1 MKSLFKT
8 GRTEASM
15 SKYLCLGMIFDICV
29 LFQPW
34 SLVHG
39 WEKLSSLHTF
49 WEPHFLWTLCA
60 TAIEWFPEPMVHRRQ
75 TVTDPNPIVLWACA
89 LNTDAE
95 NPWWRACAE
104 IPSCRLRMLTTHL
117 PATTCQQ
124 LESSVR
130 PQSCWSQMM
139 NQAEYHGMDFC
150 TSKGS
155 PKKIEIF
162 V

>member
-8 GRTEASM
+8 GRTAASM

-60 TAIEWFPEPMVHRRQ
+60 TAIEWFPGKAENPWC
-75 TVTDPNPIVLWACA
+75 TDVSRSLTRFPSRSAHA
-89 LNTDAE
+89 RERDAE
-95 NPWWRACAE
+95 NPPWWGACVE
-104 IPSCRLRMLTTHL
+104 IPSCRVRMRSNCL
-117 PATTCQQ
+117 PAWQVNVLRTLLRLDSRLDRVLTRQQ
-124 LESSVR
+124 LT
-130 PQSCWSQMM
+130 
-139 NQAEYHGMDFC
+139 AEKEKRK
-150 TSKGS
+150 TT
-155 PKKIEIF
+155 
-162 V
+162 